1 MRAASLLG
9 VCLTFAV
16 LAAAGA
22 ARAQNEGAGDARE
35 TTFGITSFAVGGN
48 TLLPAD
54 NVARVLAGFTG
65 PRRTSKDVEAAR
77 DALEKLF
84 HDVGYPTVL
93 ANIPEQT
100 VESGVIR
107 LEVIASRVGEVKVT
121 GNRHVSTKRI
131 LESLPSLAPGEVIF
145 LPRVRRE
152 ILKVNANPDL
162 KVIPGMTPS
171 KEVGVVD
178 VDLKVEDRLP
188 LHGSLELNNRATRD
202 TTALRLNA
210 TLRYDDLWRKG
221 HSLSVQYQVSPEKPS
236 EVQFFSGS
244 YALPLAQGS
253 DDRLALYAVRSD
265 SATGFGEGFKT
276 VGKGT
281 IAGAR
286 YVKTLPVVPDFGPD
300 SHSVTFGIDYKDF
313 EESTGFEQSG
323 GQSGTDTA
331 PVTYLPLSVAYTG
344 LFQGA
349 SGATQVSAGLN
360 LVLRGLVSDERRFAE
375 NRFMGR
381 GNYLYATAGV
391 ERSQALPGS
400 MHLFGKLDGQ
410 IASQPLVS
418 SEQYSAGGM
427 ESVRGYRESEAP
439 GDDTVHGTVELQ
451 GPDVA
456 RAAGVRAGYP
466 VTPYLFYDAAAL
478 WTLDPL
484 PGQARTA
491 HLQGAGAGV
500 RGAILSS
507 VEYEADGAVALSGT
521 DATPGNSV
529 RLHFRIKYQF

>member
-1 MRAASLLG
+1 M
-9 VCLTFAV
+9 FAV
-16 LAAAGA
+16 LFAAEA
-22 ARAQNEGAGDARE
+22 ARAQNEGAGGVQE
-35 TTFGITSFAVGGN
+35 TTFGITSFAVEGN

-54 NVARVLAGFTG
+54 NVARALAGFTG

-84 HDVGYPTVL
+84 HDGGYPTVL

-107 LEVIASRVGEVKVT
+107 LEVIVSRVGEVKVT

-131 LESLPSLAPGEVIF
+131 LESLPSLAPGEVIY
-145 LPRVRRE
+145 LPRVQRE

-162 KVIPGMTPS
+162 KVVPGMTPS

-188 LHGSLELNNRATRD
+188 LHGSLELNNRASHD

-210 TLRYDDLWRKG
+210 MLRYDDLWQKG
-221 HSLSVQYQVSPEKPS
+221 HSLSVQYQTSPEKPS
-236 EVQFFSGS
+236 EVQVFSGS
-244 YALPLAQGS
+244 YVLPLPRGG
-253 DDRLALYAVRSD
+253 DDRLALYAVYSD

-286 YVKTLPVVPDFGPD
+286 YVKTLPIVPDFGPD
-300 SHSVTFGIDYKDF
+300 SHSVTLGIDYKDF
-313 EESTGFEQSG
+313 QESTGFEQSG
-323 GQSGTDTA
+323 SENI
-331 PVTYLPLSVAYTG
+331 PVSYLPLSVAYAG

-360 LVLRGLVSDERRFAE
+360 LVLRGLVTDERQFAE
-375 NRFMGR
+375 KRFMGR
-381 GNYLYATAGV
+381 GNYLFATAGV
-391 ERSQALPGS
+391 ERSQNLPGS
-400 MHLFGKLDGQ
+400 FHLFGKLDGQ
-410 IASQPLVS
+410 LASQPLVS
-418 SEQYSAGGM
+418 NEQYSAGGM
-427 ESVRGYRESEAP
+427 ESVRGYKESEAL
-439 GDDTVHGTVELQ
+439 GDDAVHGTVELQ

-484 PGQARTA
+484 SGQGRTS

-521 DATPGNSV
+521 DRTPRDTV
-529 RLHFRIKYQF
+529 RLLFRVKYRF

>member
-1 MRAASLLG
+1 MFS
-9 VCLTFAV
+9 V
-16 LAAAGA
+16 LAAAGT
-22 ARAQNEGAGDARE
+22 ARAQDEGAGDAQE
-35 TTFGITSFAVGGN
+35 TTFGITSFAVEGN

-84 HDVGYPTVL
+84 HDGGYPTVL

-107 LEVIASRVGEVKVT
+107 LEVIVSRVGEVKVT

-145 LPRVRRE
+145 LPRVQRE

-178 VDLKVEDRLP
+178 VDLKVEDRFP
-188 LHGSLELNNRATRD
+188 LHGSLELTNRASPN

-210 TLRYDDLWRKG
+210 MLKYDNLWQKG
-221 HSLSVQYQVSPEKPS
+221 HSLSLQYQTSPQKPS
-236 EVQFFSGS
+236 EVEVFSGS
-244 YALPLAQGS
+244 YVLPLPQSG

-286 YVKTLPVVPDFGPD
+286 YVKTLPALPDFGPD
-300 SHSVTFGIDYKDF
+300 SHSVTFGIDYKRF
-313 EESTGFEQSG
+313 QERSGFEQSG
-323 GQSGTDTA
+323 EQVPDDK
-331 PVTYLPLSVAYTG
+331 PKVPYLPLSVAYAG
-344 LFQGA
+344 VFQGA
-349 SGATQVSAGLN
+349 SGATQISAGLN
-360 LVLRGLVSDERRFAE
+360 LVLRGLVSDEGKFEE
-375 NRFMGR
+375 NRFKGR
-381 GNYLYATAGV
+381 GNYLVATAGA
-391 ERSQALPGS
+391 ERSQNLAGS
-400 MHLFGKLDGQ
+400 FRLFGKLDGQ
-410 IASQPLVS
+410 LANQPLLS

-427 ESVRGYRESEAP
+427 ESVRGYRESEAL
-439 GDDTVHGTVELQ
+439 GDDAVRGTVELQ

-484 PGQARTA
+484 PDQARTL
-491 HLQGAGAGV
+491 HLQGVGAGV
-500 RGAILSS
+500 RGAILAS

-521 DATPGNSV
+521 DTTPRNSV
-529 RLHFRIKYQF
+529 RLHFMVKYQF